1 MENIEK
7 QEVGRELLGD
17 GSGQVKIIYDDG
29 SETIIDSPK
38 PEPPKDLVIDGETPI
53 SSGTEFEGDE

>member
-17 GSGQVKIIYDDG
+17 GSGQVKITYDDG
-29 SETIIDSPK
+29 SETIIESPK
-38 PEPPKDLVIDGETPI
+38 PEPPKDLIIDSETPI
-53 SSGTEFEGDE
+53 ESGTVFEGEQ